1 MNQLEMIAAYM
12 QRRLNALSHD
22 PNEDRV
28 RSQLANLR
36 RGLGKMPGDLPE
48 LWGTLFADMPESM
61 MSQTGDPT
69 RAEWAVY
76 IALTLYALH
85 QQSKSIRTENMHC
98 TENKGRLGLAVARLV
113 KDPEDRERIA
123 RRFNAFATAND
134 IQEAAHY
141 LRGVID
147 LLRASNIPLDYVQL
161 ACELYRFQDPDAAPS
176 VRLKWGQ
183 DFYRMKSNE
192 DSY

>member
-1 MNQLEMIAAYM
+1 MNQLEMIATYM

-22 PNEDRV
+22 PNEGRV

-36 RGLGKMPGDLPE
+36 RGIGKMPGDLPE
-48 LWGTLFADMPESM
+48 LWGTLFADMPENM
-61 MSQTGDPT
+61 MSQNGEPT

-85 QQSKSIRTENMHC
+85 QQSKNIRVKNMHC
-98 TENKGRLGLAVARLV
+98 TENKGRLGLAVGSLV
-113 KDPEDRERIA
+113 KVPEDRDRIA

-147 LLRASNIPLDYVQL
+147 LLRANDIPLDYVRL
-161 ACELYRFQDPDAAPS
+161 ACELYRFQDPDAAPN

-183 DFYRMKSNE
+183 DFYHMKLNE
-192 DSY
+192 DPH

>member
-1 MNQLEMIAAYM
+1 MNQQKMIAAYM
-12 QRRLNALSHD
+12 QRRLNALSQD
-22 PNEDRV
+22 PNEGRV
-28 RSQLANLR
+28 RAQLANLR
-36 RGLGKMPGDLPE
+36 RGIGKKPGDLPE
-48 LWGTLFADMPESM
+48 LWGTLFADMPENM
-61 MSQTGDPT
+61 MSQTGEPT

-85 QQSKSIRTENMHC
+85 QQSKNIRAKNMHC
-98 TENKGRLGLAVARLV
+98 TENNGRLGLAIGSLI

-147 LLRASNIPLDYVQL
+147 LLRADDISLDYVQL
-161 ACELYRFQDPDAAPS
+161 ACELYRFQDPNAAPN

-183 DFYRMKSNE
+183 DFYRIKLDE
-192 DSY
+192 DSH